1 MEHNGEDFEYKL
13 SVRNI
18 ADEDTK
24 PYIVA
29 GDKTSKEI
37 ETKDT
42 YQKYGVRVAAENS
55 VGAARGIPQEVFGFS
70 GMGGKDGFSWKNLYT
85 HNFLKWNCD
94 SNLKNILKKFLKKMD
109 EM

>member
-1 MEHNGEDFEYKL
+1 MEHNGEDFKYKL

-18 ADEDTK
+18 AEDDTK

-55 VGAARGIPQEVFGFS
+55 VGAARGIPQEVFGYS
-70 GMGGKDGFSWKNLYT
+70 GMGGKDGFSWTNLYNT
-85 HNFLKWNCD
+85 QLF
-94 SNLKNILKKFLKKMD
+94 KMKL
-109 EM
+109 